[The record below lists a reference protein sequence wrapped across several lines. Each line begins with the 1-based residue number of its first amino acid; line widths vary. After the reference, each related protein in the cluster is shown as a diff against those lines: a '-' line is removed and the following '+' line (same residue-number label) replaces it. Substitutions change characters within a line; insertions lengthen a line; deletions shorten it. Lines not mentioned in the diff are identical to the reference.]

1 MAQKNPLTK
10 ISSGDLKWLNFKW
23 RSGQDRVGGAVY
35 AGQEQGQ
42 EQSLLYALVS
52 VGGFKELLQGVSAAI
67 QAAHAQAN
75 GRDVF
80 ADGHVAVGGAAM
92 EEDGLI
98 SQIAADGIGG
108 FHNGRMDIL
117 STGRHIAITLVGHG
131 DSVLAPTGSLFIL
144 SLIHIWAERCFEQM
158 IDRQVDSPFFPA
170 EAG

>member
-1 MAQKNPLTK
+1 M
-10 ISSGDLKWLNFKW
+10 G
-23 RSGQDRVGGAVY
+23 
-35 AGQEQGQ
+35 
-42 EQSLLYALVS
+42 

-131 DSVLAPTGSLFIL
+131 DGVLAPTGGLFIAGL
-144 SLIHIWAERCFEQM
+144 LQSVQDPLVQLLQHFLGVGAEIEFDGGFGDDGM
-158 IDRQVDSPFFPA
+158 D
-170 EAG
+170 AGVVARMEV